1 MTLKHHLFGL
11 LTIAALA
18 LFTTTTAGC
27 SHDPVEGPGH
37 TNNRPGTGGG
47 SGNTSESNDPE
58 TDERIAAM
66 TADASLR
73 FDGASATLRYAD
85 PGSIFVES
93 ANGTCLEG
101 IGLSTGTRI
110 SIEAP
115 EKLRTICPEGA
126 DTDHR
131 IALDAQGWQLTV
143 DDQRVE
149 LEAIDI
155 MRADATAV
163 WIRMRQPDKK
173 CHWAVIPREW

>member
-1 MTLKHHLFGL
+1 MTLKRHLSTL
-11 LTIAALA
+11 LTVAVLA
-18 LFTTTTAGC
+18 LFTATTAGC

-37 TNNRPGTGGG
+37 SNNRPGTGGG
-47 SGNTSESNDPE
+47 SGNTPESNDPE
-58 TDERIAAM
+58 TDERIAEM

-73 FDGASATLRYAD
+73 FAGASATLRYAD

-93 ANGTCLEG
+93 ADGKSLEG
-101 IGLSTGTRI
+101 IGLPTGTRI
-110 SIEAP
+110 SIQAP
-115 EKLRTICPEGA
+115 EKLRILCPEGA

-131 IALDAQGWQLTV
+131 ISFDAEGWQLTV
-143 DDQRVE
+143 DGQRVG
-149 LEAIDI
+149 LQAIDI

>member
-1 MTLKHHLFGL
+1 MTLKHHFFSL
-11 LTIAALA
+11 LTVAALA

-47 SGNTSESNDPE
+47 SGNTPESNDPE

-73 FDGASATLRYAD
+73 
-85 PGSIFVES
+85 
-93 ANGTCLEG
+93 LEG

-110 SIEAP
+110 TFEAP

-131 IALDAQGWQLTV
+131 IALDAQGWQLIV
-143 DDQRVE
+143 DGQRLE

-173 CHWAVIPREW
+173 CHWAIIPREW